1 MSLVT
6 IEGHTLCPRFISAD
20 SVVLDIGANI
30 GNFSRLMAERFGC
43 QCHAIEANPDIIGRI
58 PISDHIR
65 VHHLAIA
72 GRPGQVRLRIHQDD
86 ECSSLAPIPGSEST
100 GEIEVRAETLES
112 LAQRL
117 NISAIDVV
125 KMDIEG
131 SEIEVLDSTSDEFLR
146 TIAQLTLEIHDFTG
160 QVSKAQVQRVLER
173 LRRLGFFVIKM
184 ARGSHIDTLAINRS
198 RCQIS
203 TAECLFLRYGI
214 RNWRGLKRMM
224 SRWLGAEP
232 PPNARSAAL
241 RP

>member
-6 IEGHTLCPRFISAD
+6 IEGHTLCPRFVSKD

-43 QCHAIEANPDIIGRI
+43 RCHAVEANPDIIGRI
-58 PISDHIR
+58 PVSDHIE

-72 GRPGQVRLRIHQDD
+72 GRAGQVRLRIHQDD
-86 ECSSLAPIPGSEST
+86 ECSSLAPVPGT
-100 GEIEVRAETLES
+100 QYTDEIEVRAETMES
-112 LAQRL
+112 LAQSL
-117 NISAIDVV
+117 NLGAIDVV

-131 SEIEVLDSTSDEFLR
+131 SEIEVLDSCSDEFLKS
-146 TIAQLTLEIHDFTG
+146 IAQLTLEIHDFTG
-160 QVSKAQVQRVLER
+160 QVSPAQVQRVLDR

-184 ARGSHIDTLAINRS
+184 ARGSHIDTLAINRH
-198 RCQIS
+198 RCPMS
-203 TAECLFLRYGI
+203 TAECLYLRYGI
-214 RNWRGLKRMM
+214 RNWRGLKRMIG
-224 SRWLGAEP
+224 RWLGAEP